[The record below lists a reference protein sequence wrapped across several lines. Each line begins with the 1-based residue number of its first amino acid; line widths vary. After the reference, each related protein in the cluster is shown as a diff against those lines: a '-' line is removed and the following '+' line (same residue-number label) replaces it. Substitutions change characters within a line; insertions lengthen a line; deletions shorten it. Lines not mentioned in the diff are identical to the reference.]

1 MQLVCVYL
9 NFFLLI
15 ILNILLVAAIIGHLH
30 FFLTKESS
38 DNRPTLEPAIQIYLE
53 SPSNHTV
60 NLQTVENLFKASS
73 VDDTFL
79 KVFKH
84 SHIDKELLV
93 KEAIK
98 IALDNLLSMGF
109 PAQILL

>member
-1 MQLVCVYL
+1 MEQAV
-9 NFFLLI
+9 
-15 ILNILLVAAIIGHLH
+15 
-30 FFLTKESS
+30 
-38 DNRPTLEPAIQIYLE
+38 QIYLK
-53 SPSNHTV
+53 SPSTNAI
-60 NLQTVENLFKASS
+60 NLQTVENLLKASS

-109 PAQILL
+109 PAQVLL